1 MQKAEGIFPS
11 AFLFYESYTYPVPRN
26 PTGENK
32 QRRRE
37 YDRNGKR

>member
-11 AFLFYESYTYPVPRN
+11 AFLFYESYALPRN
-26 PTGENK
+26 PTEENK

-37 YDRNGKR
+37 YDRHGKC